1 MEILK
6 EIEERRARRGLS
18 EDSVPPETVG
28 RILNAATFAPSCFNN
43 QPWRIIAVEN
53 LPEAAPAVGIRAA
66 LTPGNAW
73 ALRAAWFFVL
83 ATGPHLDCRLDEGR
97 DYALFDVG
105 QASMALQLQAQH
117 EGLIAHPMAGFS
129 PKKVREAVQLPLELM
144 PVVVIALGRSGST
157 DALNEQQKA
166 SETGPR
172 VRKPLGEVA
181 FLGTY
186 GKPFSDRVPSQT

>member
-1 MEILK
+1 MELLK
-6 EIEERRARRGLS
+6 EIDERRARRGLS
-18 EDSVPPETVG
+18 AEAVPRDVVA
-28 RILNAATFAPSCFNN
+28 RILKAATYAPSCFNN

-53 LPEAAPAVGIRAA
+53 TPDSPAADGLRTA

-97 DYALFDVG
+97 DYALFDLG
-105 QASMALQLQAQH
+105 QAAMALQLQAQH

-129 PKKVREAVQLPLELM
+129 PKKTREAVKLPPELV
-144 PVVVIALGRSGST
+144 PVVVLALGRAGSME
-157 DALNEQQKA
+157 ALNEAQKA

-181 FLGTY
+181 FLGDY
-186 GKPFSDRVPSQT
+186 GVPFEQ